1 MEYVVKKRQFAFT
14 LIELI
19 IVLAIICIV
28 TCIAYPS
35 YESYII
41 KARRSNAAIALM
53 NLAASM
59 EQYYTN
65 NHTYQGASLKNLRI
79 NNNNDF
85 YHLQITLEN
94 NTTYLIKAIP
104 VGVQAKTDKKCG
116 TLILNQLGEKS
127 VSKGNAIYC
136 WP

>member
-85 YHLQITLEN
+85 YYLKIASEN
-94 NTTYLIKAIP
+94 DIAYLIEAIP
-104 VGVQAKTDKKCG
+104 VGIQAKTDKKCG
-116 TLILNQLGEKS
+116 TLILNHLGEKS

>member
-1 MEYVVKKRQFAFT
+1 MGNAIKGYQFAFT

-28 TCIAYPS
+28 TCIAYPN

-41 KARRSNAAIALM
+41 KERRSNAAIALM

-59 EQYYTN
+59 EQYYN
-65 NHTYQGASLKNLRI
+65 DNHSYQGASLKDLKI

-85 YHLQITLEN
+85 YHLKITSEN
-94 NTTYLIKAIP
+94 DTAYIIEAMP
-104 VGVQAKTDKKCG
+104 VGTQAKADKKCA

>member
-85 YHLQITLEN
+85 YYLKIASEN
-94 NTTYLIKAIP
+94 DISYLIEAIP
-104 VGVQAKTDKKCG
+104 VGIQAKTDEKCG